1 MSQEGWNSVLLNTCT
16 DFLEATLEVGKK
28 EHEQNISLTQY
39 FGHVH
44 DPATIKNDLKTAIF
58 LHDRKLDQKGP
69 KSALHRTHRQP
80 FDKKL
85 RKKKKF
91 KNPKVLTRILGSTH
105 KYLIVHLLTFP
116 TIESSLYIVN
126 TLLQNKSFALKV
138 KFQRNASKFP
148 MFI

>member
-44 DPATIKNDLKTAIF
+44 DPANIKKDLKTAIF

-105 KYLIVHLLTFP
+105 KYLIVHLLTFQ

-126 TLLQNKSFALKV
+126 LNSMYNFLFYLK
-138 KFQRNASKFP
+138 
-148 MFI
+148 

>member
-1 MSQEGWNSVLLNTCT
+1 MSQEGWNSVLLDSCT
-16 DFLEATLEVGKK
+16 DLLEATLEVGKK

-44 DPATIKNDLKTAIF
+44 DPSTVKNDLKNAIF

-69 KSALHRTHRQP
+69 KSALHRTHKLP

-91 KNPKVLTRILGSTH
+91 KNPKVLPRILGRENMTYYDKQREHGRHLSQYSHPRTH
-105 KYLIVHLLTFP
+105 Q
-116 TIESSLYIVN
+116 
-126 TLLQNKSFALKV
+126 TL
-138 KFQRNASKFP
+138 P
-148 MFI
+148 E